1 VTSES
6 DLDHAGLELARRLLT
21 SVPFGPAVELVVGGL
36 PPDLV
41 DALPL
46 PAGARLLGS
55 ALSSRETRS
64 STLEAVFD
72 AAGDPAPVLAGY
84 QRQLQDLGWEMF
96 EAGPGRSH
104 GGFVPRRGDERI
116 MLRHGGRGPV
126 LRAVAVA
133 GSGQSVDLRVTLDW
147 EMPRH
152 LAEWRAPR
160 DPGEGR
166 MPSLYPPPG
175 VIVHP
180 QGGGGGGG
188 RWRQEAIAE
197 TDLTAGELEAHFAA
211 QLAQAAWTRLDGRLE
226 DAVAWSSWQLPGDG
240 DWRGLLF
247 VLALFGTRRRSL
259 WIGIESAGPDEGS
272 GGYATSQVVGR
283 S

>member
-6 DLDHAGLELARRLLT
+6 ELDHAGLELARRLLT
-21 SVPFGPAVELVVGGL
+21 RMPFGPAVELVVGGL
-36 PPDLV
+36 PPDLAG
-41 DALPL
+41 ALPL

-55 ALSSRETRS
+55 ALSSRETRG

-72 AAGDPAPVLAGY
+72 AAGDPASVLAAY
-84 QRQLQDLGWEMF
+84 QRQLRDLGWEMF
-96 EAGPGRSH
+96 EPGPGRLH
-104 GGFVPRRGDERI
+104 GGFVSRRGGEGI

-152 LAEWRAPR
+152 FAEWRGPR

-166 MPSLYPPPG
+166 MPSLYPPPD
-175 VIVHP
+175 VTVHP

-188 RWRQEAIAE
+188 RWRQEAVAD

-211 QLAQAAWTRLDGRLE
+211 QLAEAAWARLDGRVE
-226 DAVAWSSWQLPGDG
+226 DAVAWSSWQLPGEG
-240 DWRGLLF
+240 DWRGLLL
-247 VLALFGTRRRSL
+247 VLALFGTRHRSL
-259 WIGIESAGPDEGS
+259 WMGIESAAPEDEV
-272 GGYATSQVVGR
+272 GGYTASQVVGR